1 VELVILILILL
12 GVLAGRLAYKF
23 VGAGFSRLMSVL
35 NELCGEVKELRT
47 TVEKLRPI
55 DMGDIPFV
63 ELAKE
68 AKRRE
73 MLITQILES
82 LSNVV
87 AAGISK
93 AFKK

>member
-47 TVEKLRPI
+47 IEPNRY
-55 DMGDIPFV
+55 GRYPFC
-63 ELAKE
+63 
-68 AKRRE
+68 
-73 MLITQILES
+73 
-82 LSNVV
+82 
-87 AAGISK
+87 
-93 AFKK
+93 

>member
-1 VELVILILILL
+1 
-12 GVLAGRLAYKF
+12 
-23 VGAGFSRLMSVL
+23 MS
-35 NELCGEVKELRT
+35 CA
-47 TVEKLRPI
+47 EKLKNSAQLSPI